1 MSLTQSPLA
10 APGRPAQWSA
20 AGFEVA
26 ALWGGPAVS
35 SYCSRG
41 VAPAAQRWELVR
53 GLSSGREGP
62 ALVFFSHPL
71 WGFLPGSHPPR
82 PPSRPWDIGLS
93 ASGEAKWVAGETEA
107 GACPP
112 ALWDHQEST
121 PSSGFLRA
129 DCMPSVRHRKHAR
142 LPLHT
147 LEVRPSGPAG
157 TRGYQPHNPSL
168 GDPKLTL
175 SAPLPPP
182 LPQEGTSGLT
192 WSERAPL
199 HRWGSEAREGQ

>member
-147 LEVRPSGPAG
+147 REVRPSGPAG

-175 SAPLPPP
+175 SAPLRPPP
-182 LPQEGTSGLT
+182 PGGNLGAHLV
-192 WSERAPL
+192 
-199 HRWGSEAREGQ
+199 